1 MFICL
6 VWGQGPKFVYQ
17 ALGPIWQHGYVRGEE
32 NDQISS
38 GMEDYIKKKVEVT
51 IREGYTTRI
60 RGALVRQV
68 LKYLN
73 RPSRNFQWQGW
84 TSRMYEGDKNAEIF
98 KRKTVTIAFNAL

>member
-1 MFICL
+1 M
-6 VWGQGPKFVYQ
+6 WGQGPKFVYR
-17 ALGPIWQHGYVRGEE
+17 ALSPIWQHGYVWGEE

-60 RGALVRQV
+60 KGALDRQV

-73 RPSRNFQWQGW
+73 RPSRNFQ
-84 TSRMYEGDKNAEIF
+84 R
-98 KRKTVTIAFNAL
+98 